1 LSTANAAPGR
11 ARYRCALTRSSART
25 ADHQSNPRSWTQNR
39 PRSTH
44 TPPAIPTHANWTSGE
59 WIPAT
64 KRRLS
69 TSGEEREGDEAT
81 GARKPRQNAPP
92 RTYEPSRGAEHP
104 DQRRPRRNMRRP
116 LPSPDVRRGRL
127 RAGRPPRRSRRASR
141 SPAGADTT
149 ADPFRVVHGPR
160 VRLLPFCERTH
171 RDDVTGRGCR
181 DRSPRG
187 RCRCGLSGQGGMA
200 RFGTARRSERDHGRP
215 SGSGP
220 IASS

>member
-1 LSTANAAPGR
+1 MPIGPR
-11 ARYRCALTRSSART
+11 ASGF
-25 ADHQSNPRSWTQNR
+25 R
-39 PRSTH
+39 PRRGVF
-44 TPPAIPTHANWTSGE
+44 PPRERS
-59 WIPAT
+59 
-64 KRRLS
+64 
-69 TSGEEREGDEAT
+69 ERETRPQEHENHG
-81 GARKPRQNAPP
+81 QNAPP